1 MEMLIIFWIGMY
13 FLFEIHSFTYKEH
26 FIIEIMFDSLN
37 PFEYTAA
44 EYFRNLF
51 YIFIFF
57 ITVPF
62 IALYFSYSWI
72 KDKR

>member
-13 FLFEIHSFTYKEH
+13 FLFEILSFVENEIFLIDK
-26 FIIEIMFDSLN
+26 IIQALN
-37 PFEYTAA
+37 PF
-44 EYFRNLF
+44 NN
-51 YIFIFF
+51 YIFEFLENLIILMFIF

>member
-13 FLFEIHSFTYKEH
+13 FLFEILSFVENEIFLIDK
-26 FIIEIMFDSLN
+26 IIQALN
-37 PFEYTAA
+37 PFKNYVFVFLE
-44 EYFRNLF
+44 NLF